1 MAGYFKLGVDGEGYA
16 FFIPSS
22 FSKPEKIL
30 GSGTRRTINGKAKRD
45 IITTKHTFTLGFE
58 SLTVDEV
65 ANLYA
70 QFEKY
75 AKQGKK
81 LSFFDDNDNKYFVHW
96 GEEFG
101 INERQKNGIEL
112 WSGSITLEEV

>member
-16 FFIPSS
+16 FFLPSS
-22 FSKPEKIL
+22 YNKAEKIL
-30 GSGTRRTINGKAKRD
+30 GSGTRRTINGTAKRD
-45 IITTKHTFTLGFE
+45 IITNKNTFSLGFE
-58 SLTVDEV
+58 SLDEDEV
-65 ANLYA
+65 ANLYI

-75 AKQGKK
+75 SKQGKK
-81 LSFFDDNDNKYFVHW
+81 LSFFDDKDNKYFVHW

-101 INERQKNGIEL
+101 INERQKNGTEL

>member
-16 FFIPSS
+16 FFVPSS
-22 FSKPEKIL
+22 FNKSEKIL
-30 GSGTRRTINGKAKRD
+30 GSGIRRTINGTAKRD
-45 IITTKHTFTLGFE
+45 IITTKHGFSLGFE
-58 SLTVDEV
+58 FLDEDEV
-65 ANLYA
+65 ANLYT

-75 AKQGKK
+75 SKQGKK
-81 LSFFDDNDNKYFVHW
+81 LSFIDDHGNKYFVHW

-101 INERQKNGIEL
+101 INERQKNGVEL

>member
-1 MAGYFKLGVDGEGYA
+1 MTDYFKLGVDGEGYA

-22 FSKPEKIL
+22 YSKPEKIL
-30 GSGTRRTINGKAKRD
+30 GSGTRRTISGKGKRD
-45 IITTKHTFTLGFE
+45 IVTTKSSFTLGFE
-58 SLTVDEV
+58 SLDVDEV
-65 ANLYA
+65 ANLYT

-75 AKQGKK
+75 SKQGKN
-81 LSFFDDNDNKYFVHW
+81 LSFFDDSGKKYFVHW

-101 INERQKNGIEL
+101 INERIKNGVEL